1 MKRILVLALAFV
13 VTGSACDMMM
23 AQSRKETRK
32 ARKEQLK
39 REREITDS
47 LKLVLFGEE
56 KVNVGYGKNKKK
68 DLVTAVSSV
77 DVNGD
82 APIITDIGEFL
93 MGKVPGLVV
102 TKIGSSYRL
111 NIRGATTVSGAS
123 IDPLVL
129 LDGVEIDDI
138 SVINPNDVAS
148 VEVLKDAAAAAVYGS
163 RGACGVVLITT
174 KN

>member
-13 VTGSACDMMM
+13 VTGSACDMMV

-56 KVNVGYGKNKKK
+56 KVNVGYGKTKKK

-77 DVNGD
+77 DVNGN

-111 NIRGATTVSGAS
+111 NVRGATTVSGAS

>member
-56 KVNVGYGKNKKK
+56 KVNVGYGK
-68 DLVTAVSSV
+68 
-77 DVNGD
+77 
-82 APIITDIGEFL
+82 
-93 MGKVPGLVV
+93 
-102 TKIGSSYRL
+102 TKEK
-111 NIRGATTVSGAS
+111 IR
-123 IDPLVL
+123 
-129 LDGVEIDDI
+129 
-138 SVINPNDVAS
+138 
-148 VEVLKDAAAAAVYGS
+148 
-163 RGACGVVLITT
+163 
-174 KN
+174 

>member
-1 MKRILVLALAFV
+1 MLVFALVLLVA
-13 VTGSACDMMM
+13 GEACDMT
-23 AQSRKETRK
+23 AQSRKEKRK
-32 ARKEQLK
+32 ARKEQVR
-39 REREITDS
+39 RENEITDS
-47 LKLVLFGEE
+47 LKIVLFGEE
-56 KVNVGYGKNKKK
+56 SVNVGYGKTKKK
-68 DLVTAVSSV
+68 DIVTAVSSV
-77 DVNGD
+77 DVKGGS
-82 APIITDIGEFL
+82 PITVDIGEFL

-111 NIRGATTVSGAS
+111 NVRGAATVSGAS

-174 KN
+174 KD

>member
-1 MKRILVLALAFV
+1 MKRILVLALALV
-13 VTGSACDMMM
+13 MAGSVCDTMV

-56 KVNVGYGKNKKK
+56 KVNVGYGKTKKK

-82 APIITDIGEFL
+82 APIITDIGDCL

-102 TKIGSSYRL
+102 TKIGSSSRL
-111 NIRGATTVSGAS
+111 NVRGAATVSGAS

-174 KN
+174 KD

>member
-56 KVNVGYGKNKKK
+56 KVNVGYGKTKKK

-77 DVNGD
+77 DVNGN
-82 APIITDIGEFL
+82 APVITDIGEFL

-111 NIRGATTVSGAS
+111 NVRGAATVSGAS

>member
-1 MKRILVLALAFV
+1 MKRILVLALAFLMV
-13 VTGSACDMMM
+13 GSACDMMM
-23 AQSRKETRK
+23 AQSRKERRK
-32 ARKEQLK
+32 ARKEQLR

-47 LKLVLFGEE
+47 LKIVLFGEE
-56 KVNVGYGKNKKK
+56 KVNVGYGKTNKK

-77 DVNGD
+77 EMNGD
-82 APIITDIGEFL
+82 TPIITDIGEFL

-111 NIRGATTVSGAS
+111 NVRGATTVSGVS
-123 IDPLVL
+123 VDPLVL

-174 KN
+174 KH

>member
-13 VTGSACDMMM
+13 VTGSACDMM

-111 NIRGATTVSGAS
+111 NVRGATTVSGAS

>member
-13 VTGSACDMMM
+13 MAGSVGDMMM
-23 AQSRKETRK
+23 AQSRKEIRK

-56 KVNVGYGKNKKK
+56 KVNVGYGKTKKK

-111 NIRGATTVSGAS
+111 NVRGATTVSGAS
-123 IDPLVL
+123 VDPLVL
-129 LDGVEIDDI
+129 LDGMEIDDI

>member
-13 VTGSACDMMM
+13 VTGSACDMM

-56 KVNVGYGKNKKK
+56 KVNVGYGKTKKK

-111 NIRGATTVSGAS
+111 NVRGATTVSGAS

-174 KN
+174 KD

>member
-1 MKRILVLALAFV
+1 MKRILVLAFAFLMV
-13 VTGSACDMMM
+13 GSACDMMM
-23 AQSRKETRK
+23 AQSRKERRK
-32 ARKEQLK
+32 ARKEQLR

-56 KVNVGYGKNKKK
+56 TVNVGYGKTKKK

-111 NIRGATTVSGAS
+111 NVRGATTVSGAS

-129 LDGVEIDDI
+129 VDGVEIDDI

-148 VEVLKDAAAAAVYGS
+148 VEVLKDAAAAAIYGS

-174 KN
+174 KD

>member
-13 VTGSACDMMM
+13 VTGSACDMMV

-56 KVNVGYGKNKKK
+56 KVNVGYGKTKKK

-111 NIRGATTVSGAS
+111 NVRGAATVSGAS

>member
-13 VTGSACDMMM
+13 VTGSACDMM

-56 KVNVGYGKNKKK
+56 KVNVGYGKTKKK

-174 KN
+174 KD

>member
-13 VTGSACDMMM
+13 VTGSACDMM

-111 NIRGATTVSGAS
+111 NVRGATTVSGAS

-174 KN
+174 KD

>member
-77 DVNGD
+77 DVNGN
-82 APIITDIGEFL
+82 APIVADIGEFL

-111 NIRGATTVSGAS
+111 NVRGATTVSGAS

-174 KN
+174 KD